1 MDLHSVFM
9 QRQVAVV
16 KTHPVILREIH
27 FVLTLRKQQA
37 STRFYVADK
46 SGDAINIHGSRLI
59 ACQTHNNGDIGV
71 VTFTR
76 ERQ

>member
-1 MDLHSVFM
+1 MNLHTVFM
-9 QRQVAVV
+9 QRQVAVA
-16 KTHPVILREIH
+16 KTHAVVLREVD
-27 FVLTLRKQQA
+27 FVLALRKQQA
-37 STRFYVADK
+37 STRFYIADK
-46 SGDAINIHGSRLI
+46 SGNAVDVHGRRLI